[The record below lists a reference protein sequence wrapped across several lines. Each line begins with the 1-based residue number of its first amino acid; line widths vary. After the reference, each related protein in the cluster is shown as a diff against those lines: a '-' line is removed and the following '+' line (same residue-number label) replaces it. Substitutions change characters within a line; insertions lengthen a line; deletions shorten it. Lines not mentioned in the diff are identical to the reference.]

1 MLIWWSFFWGTVF
14 GVAARWG
21 RFCLLRGIRQ
31 NMGMDA
37 GTPRG
42 QAPALQAFALAVA
55 VALLLS
61 QGLHWAKV
69 IDLDQAQIMRPSFSW
84 IGVFIGGAVFALGM
98 VMANAC
104 GARSVVLLAG
114 GNLRALITVVFLALG
129 AQASSTGILV
139 PLRQWLQGIAT
150 TTLTHSSVMQHLQS
164 NSLQTLTGY
173 TLCAIFPALLLLL
186 YAGYRPALRSSPVQ
200 WICAIVIGAL
210 VAMGWWMAATVAVDP
225 FEPSKLTS
233 LSFISPL
240 SETLLYTQVAVGREF
255 AAASAM
261 VLGVFA
267 GALVTALATGTARWE
282 GFDSPAHLAQNA
294 VGGWLMG
301 FGGVL
306 AAGCS
311 IGQGLSGLST
321 LAWATLP
328 ALAGIAAGTWCALAV
343 RRRYGRQQAT
353 H

>member
-1 MLIWWSFFWGTVF
+1 MAT
-14 GVAARWG
+14 
-21 RFCLLRGIRQ
+21 
-31 NMGMDA
+31 MDA
-37 GTPRG
+37 STPLG
-42 QAPALQAFALAVA
+42 QAPALQAFALALA

-61 QGLHWAKV
+61 QGLHWAE
-69 IDLDQAQIMRPSFSW
+69 ILDLGQAQIVRPSFSF

-139 PLRQWLQGIAT
+139 PLRQWLQGIAP
-150 TTLTHSSVMQHLQS
+150 TTLPHSSLMQY
-164 NSLQTLTGY
+164 LQTNNWPALASY

-186 YAGYRPALRSSPVQ
+186 YAGYRPALRRSPVQ
-200 WICAIVIGAL
+200 WISAIAVGAL
-210 VAMGWWMAATVAVDP
+210 VALGWWIAATIAVDP

-233 LSFISPL
+233 LSFIAPL
-240 SETLLYTQVAVGREF
+240 AETLLYTQVAVGREF
-255 AAASAM
+255 ATASAL
-261 VLGVFA
+261 VLGVFT
-267 GALVTALATGTARWE
+267 GALLTALATRTARWE
-282 GFDSPAHLAQNA
+282 GFDSPAHLAQSA
-294 VGGWLMG
+294 AGGWLMG

-321 LAWATLP
+321 LAWATFP
-328 ALAGIAAGTWCALAV
+328 AATGIAAGTWLALHL
-343 RRRYGRQQAT
+343 RRRQSKLAPA
-353 H
+353 